1 MWYNINV
8 KSLGKEMSRLFL
20 YKKIFRRTYLSSLF
34 LFQEVNYVNEDMWQ
48 VWKENRNK

>member
-1 MWYNINV
+1 M

-20 YKKIFRRTYLSSLF
+20 YKKYLGELIEVLLF

>member
-20 YKKIFRRTYLSSLF
+20 YKKYLGELIEVLLF
-34 LFQEVNYVNEDMWQ
+34 LFQEVNYVNEDMW
-48 VWKENRNK
+48 